1 MPSVEELLSVAEV
14 DANTRSAID
23 SRIEIDADT
32 RIIRMMPQDDLF
44 GVESDE
50 KSERKYFK
58 VPKIVGNGVDLS
70 KLQLRINYQNASKIP
85 SGKDMYIVTDA
96 TVYNDEWVYFSWELS
111 RKVTQYKGNIYFI
124 VCAIK
129 ADSKGNI
136 TNEWNTTLAE
146 GKVLEGLEV
155 ETSQEQQYQASD
167 YLEQLKQQLLE
178 YSKEIKDTFPSDYTQ
193 MQGDIDLL
201 KGDLDT
207 ISAKQKRIS
216 FELFNG
222 DIADDGSISQ
232 STTSVVT
239 GLIDI
244 KYVINNYIYIG
255 DDVNV
260 YIAQYRAD
268 ESYIS
273 IKKYSVTSI
282 ISLDKETK
290 YVRLNSKLKN
300 VGKFYLAYNI
310 VSENELNERFD
321 SIANISRDLT
331 TSINLKLMF
340 INEVRTE
347 GDNDY
352 SDSNWSTTD
361 YVLRKLIDGSEIVI
375 TDTSCAIY
383 FYLYDVDK
391 KFIERIMLDGD
402 NYAEGIVKFRNDCK
416 YIRLST
422 KTVNIQS
429 DFFHI
434 SSKAELI
441 TMADVDKNISKKCVL
456 SLNTTLDFGTFDD
469 AGNYVRST
477 YEKITP
483 RYISVGEKTKYKAT
497 FDGNLYCYEYD
508 DDKKFIS
515 KTIVVNGEVYS
526 LTARTK
532 YIRFKSDHNTDWTG
546 EIEFENLKNIEF
558 SYNERY
564 GYDTLP
570 FVFQFYGNKGLD
582 YYGSNI
588 DINTKPYYTG
598 ALLRLPPNYT
608 SNGDKVPLIYFAHGS
623 GDYSDRNETEFS
635 KYYMDYIQYLQD
647 EGYAIIDVN
656 GNTSKYTTTGACQ
669 WGNPTNMAAIKQ
681 GIKWVCRNY
690 NVDINRIYV
699 MSKSL
704 GGLQAINMCYEN
716 DMHIKACCPLAP
728 ELDMIC
734 DGLGYYP
741 NERKNNADDLGFSED
756 VNNVLDT
763 PYDKSIEKLYKKSE
777 EYKQYIRG
785 NATKLLGH
793 NPAWRGVIGIS
804 ASEMVE
810 YPIQG
815 DYTAQGQKM
824 STQNRFCIVPTKIF
838 IAQDDTAVS
847 YEMSKGYIQSLK
859 NGGCVGELRTMP
871 TGTGGH
877 HAVDNDERALKVDTI
892 TTYCGIVHHDVPLA
906 YVEVV
911 QFFKRYS

>member
-14 DANTRSAID
+14 DANTRSAMD

-32 RIIRMMPQDDLF
+32 RIIRMMPQDELF

-58 VPKIVGNGVDLS
+58 VHKIVGNGVDLS

-111 RKVTQYKGNIYFI
+111 RKVTQYKGSIYFI

-129 ADSKGNI
+129 ADSNGNI

-167 YLEQLKQQLLE
+167 YLEQLKQQLLD

-193 MQGDIDLL
+193 IQDDIGSL
-201 KGDLDT
+201 KSDLDT
-207 ISAKQKRIS
+207 LNTKEKRIS
-216 FELFNG
+216 FQLNNG
-222 DIADDGSISQ
+222 DISQEDGSIIS
-232 STTSVVT
+232 STTYGIT
-239 GLIDI
+239 DLIDV
-244 KYVINNYIYIG
+244 KYVVNNYIRMESG
-255 DDVNV
+255 VAV
-260 YIAQYRAD
+260 YIAQYAED
-268 ESYIS
+268 DSYIS
-273 IKKYSVTSI
+273 IKKYSEP
-282 ISLDKETK
+282 SLIKLEPNAK
-290 YVRLNSKLKN
+290 YVRLNSKLTN
-300 VGKFYLAYNI
+300 VGKFYISYMIAS
-310 VSENELNERFD
+310 VKDMQDRFGE
-321 SIANISRDLT
+321 IANIAPNLSVT
-331 TSINLKLMF
+331 TDVFDRF
-340 INEVRTE
+340 IPEKRLDNGIEV
-347 GDNDY
+347 
-352 SDSNWSTTD
+352 SDPNWSTTD
-361 YVLRKLIDGSEIVI
+361 FIYAKLIDCSEFTINNDSCVVYISCYDKNKLYLEDKMI
-375 TDTSCAIY
+375 TTDSLAK
-383 FYLYDVDK
+383 L
-391 KFIERIMLDGD
+391 R
-402 NYAEGIVKFRNDCK
+402 ADCK
-416 YIRLST
+416 YVRIYTRTNNITSHYFD
-422 KTVNIQS
+422 IQS
-429 DFFHI
+429 VVELVTAADI
-434 SSKAELI
+434 SKE
-441 TMADVDKNISKKCVL
+441 ISKKCTL
-456 SLNTTLDFGTFDD
+456 SLKTTLDFGAFGDN
-469 AGNYVRST
+469 GEYVRST
-477 YEKITP
+477 YKKVTP
-483 RYISVGEKTKYKAT
+483 RYIKVNKYTQYKPI
-497 FDGNLYCYEYD
+497 FIGNLFCYEYD
-508 DDKKFIS
+508 IDKKLVSNGTLIS
-515 KTIVVNGEVYS
+515 DNSYSVNK
-526 LTARTK
+526 RTE
-532 YIRFKSDHNTDWTG
+532 YIRFASDHNPNWDG
-546 EIEFENLKNIEF
+546 VVEFENLKQIEF
-558 SYNERY
+558 AYNERE
-564 GYDTLP
+564 GYETLP
-570 FVFQFYGNKGLD
+570 FIFQFYGNKGLD
-582 YYGSNI
+582 YDGSNV
-588 DINTKPYYTG
+588 DVDTKPYYTG
-598 ALLRLPPNYT
+598 ALLRLPPNY
-608 SNGDKVPLIYFAHGS
+608 SSVGDKVPLIYFAHGS

-647 EGYAIIDVN
+647 EGHAIIDVN

-777 EYKQYIRG
+777 EYKQYIRD

-815 DYTAQGQKM
+815 DYTAQGQQM

-871 TGTGGH
+871 SGTGGH
-877 HAVDNDERALKVDTI
+877 HAVDNDENALKVDTI
-892 TTYCGIVHHDVPLA
+892 TTYCGVVHHDVPLA

>member
-1 MPSVEELLSVAEV
+1 MDGLKARLSFDAVAYDYDDEYL
-14 DANTRSAID
+14 TID
-23 SRIEIDADT
+23 TDTHTITINNVSR
-32 RIIRMMPQDDLF
+32 LF
-44 GVESDE
+44 GVQYD
-50 KSERKYFK
+50 
-58 VPKIVGNGVDLS
+58 GNS
-70 KLQLRINYQNASKIP
+70 KLIKFRIRNKLSDIQKMQDSIV
-85 SGKDMYIVTDA
+85 YI
-96 TVYNDEWVYFSWELS
+96 NW
-111 RKVTQYKGNIYFI
+111 I
-124 VCAIK
+124 
-129 ADSKGNI
+129 DSKGVKGQSIAINKTINNDTCEFAWKVPFDALKNSGVLHFAMSAVMTKNSSSVVDQRWSTQIASVI
-136 TNEWNTTLAE
+136 TPDGIYIKSYTPSSEEEDRIAQIYNELSNMIN
-146 GKVLEGLEV
+146 K
-155 ETSQEQQYQASD
+155 QADKTNS
-167 YLEQLKQQLLE
+167 LKE
-178 YSKEIKDTFPSDYTQ
+178 
-193 MQGDIDLL
+193 
-201 KGDLDT
+201 DLDA
-207 ISAKQKRIS
+207 ISTKQKRIT
-216 FELFNG
+216 FELLNG
-222 DIADDGSISQ
+222 DISDDGSIST
-232 STTSVVT
+232 STTFGVT
-239 GLIDI
+239 ELIDV
-244 KYVINNYIYIG
+244 KYVLNNYIHM
-255 DDVNV
+255 DDNVNV
-260 YIAQYRAD
+260 YIAQYRLD
-268 ESYIS
+268 GSFIS
-273 IKKYSVTSI
+273 IKKYNETSI
-282 ISLDKETK
+282 ISLDKDAK
-290 YVRLNSKLKN
+290 YVRLNSNLTN

-310 VSENELNERFD
+310 VSENELNKRFD
-321 SIANISRDLT
+321 SIANISPDLT

-340 INEVRTE
+340 INGVNTD

-352 SDSNWSTTD
+352 SDSAWSTTD
-361 YVLRKLIDGSEIVI
+361 YVFRKLIDSSEVVI
-375 TDTSCAIY
+375 TDASCALY
-383 FYLYDVDK
+383 FYLYDVNK
-391 KFIERIMLDGD
+391 KFIERIKLDGA
-402 NYAEGIVKFRNDCK
+402 NYSEGTVKFRNDCE

-429 DFFHI
+429 DFFRI
-434 SSKAELI
+434 SSKAELV
-441 TMADVDKNISKKCVL
+441 TMADMDKNISKKCVL
-456 SLNTTLDFGTFDD
+456 FLNTTLDFGTFDD

-483 RYISVGEKTKYKAT
+483 RYIRVGLKTKYKAN
-497 FDGNLYCYEYD
+497 FEGYLYCYEYD
-508 DDKKFIS
+508 DDKKFLS
-515 KTIVVNGEVYS
+515 KTTVVNGEVYS

-532 YIRFKSDHNTDWTG
+532 YIRFKSDHNKDWTG

-582 YYGSNI
+582 YDGSNI

-623 GDYSDRNETEFS
+623 GDYLDRNETEFS
-635 KYYMDYIQYLQD
+635 KYYMNYIQYLQD
-647 EGYAIIDVN
+647 EGFAIIDVN
-656 GNTSKYTTTGACQ
+656 GNTSKYTTTGGCQ

-681 GIKWVCRNY
+681 GIKWVCTNY

-728 ELDMIC
+728 ELDMLC

-741 NERKNNADDLGFSED
+741 NERKNNADDLGFSDD

-763 PYDKSIEKLYKKSE
+763 PYDKSIEKLYKKAE
-777 EYKQYIRG
+777 EYKQYIRE

-824 STQNRFCIVPTKIF
+824 SVQNRFCIVPTKIF

-871 TGTGGH
+871 NGTGGH
-877 HAVDNDERALKVDTI
+877 HAVDNDENALKVSEI

-911 QFFKRYS
+911 QFFKRNS

>member
-1 MPSVEELLSVAEV
+1 MATEV
-14 DANTRSAID
+14 MTAP
-23 SRIEIDADT
+23 EG
-32 RIIRMMPQDDLF
+32 RIIHKTYAVLSGAAIPQR
-44 GVESDE
+44 VH
-50 KSERKYFK
+50 
-58 VPKIVGNGVDLS
+58 
-70 KLQLRINYQNASKIP
+70 
-85 SGKDMYIVTDA
+85 
-96 TVYNDEWVYFSWELS
+96 
-111 RKVTQYKGNIYFI
+111 VTQYDESLPVIACTLYKDGQLYTIPDGASVRLRMNKNGLPVYHE
-124 VCAIK
+124 AIGIDD
-129 ADSKGNI
+129 ARHVVYLEI
-136 TNEWNTTLAE
+136 TAQMT
-146 GKVLEGLEV
+146 VLYGEFAMVIEV
-155 ETSQEQQYQASD
+155 ETSDGKTAGTS
-167 YLEQLKQQLLE
+167 YLRLIVRQNPVQNPDLDN
-178 YSKEIKDTFPSDYTQ
+178 IPDYTANSNRLTAEGVKKLQ
-193 MQGDIDLL
+193 DESSTQQKAIEDKGKNTLESIPEDYSTLSGKVDENTSGISEL
-201 KGDLDT
+201 KEDLDT
-207 ISAKQKRIS
+207 ISAKQKRIT
-216 FELFNG
+216 FELSNG

-232 STTSVVT
+232 STTYGVT
-239 GLIDI
+239 ELIDV
-244 KYVINNYIYIG
+244 KYVLNNYIHI
-255 DDVNV
+255 DDNVSV
-260 YIAQYRAD
+260 YIAQYRVD

-290 YVRLNSKLKN
+290 YVRLNLKLEN

-321 SIANISRDLT
+321 SVANISHDLT

-340 INEVRTE
+340 ISGVDTD

-352 SDSNWSTTD
+352 SNPNWSTTD

-375 TDTSCAIY
+375 TDTSCTIY
-383 FYLYDVDK
+383 FYLYDVNK
-391 KFIERIMLDGD
+391 KFIERIMLRGD

-434 SSKAELI
+434 SSKAELV

-508 DDKKFIS
+508 DDKKFVS
-515 KTIVVNGEVYS
+515 KTTIVNGEVYP

-582 YYGSNI
+582 YDGSNI
-588 DINTKPYYTG
+588 DIDTKPYYTG

-623 GDYSDRNETEFS
+623 GDYLDRNETEFS
-635 KYYMDYIQYLQD
+635 KYYMNYIQYLQD
-647 EGYAIIDVN
+647 EGFAIVDIN

-690 NVDINRIYV
+690 NVDINQIYV

-728 ELDMIC
+728 ELDMLC

-741 NERKNNADDLGFSED
+741 NERKNNADDLGFSDD

-777 EYKQYIRG
+777 EYKQYIRE

-824 STQNRFCIVPTKIF
+824 STQNRVCVVPTKIF
-838 IAQDDTAVS
+838 IAPDDTAVS

-859 NGGCVGELRTMP
+859 NGGSVGELRTMP

-877 HAVDNDERALKVDTI
+877 HAVDNDENALKVDTI
-892 TTYCGIVHHDVPLA
+892 TTYCGVVHHDVPLA